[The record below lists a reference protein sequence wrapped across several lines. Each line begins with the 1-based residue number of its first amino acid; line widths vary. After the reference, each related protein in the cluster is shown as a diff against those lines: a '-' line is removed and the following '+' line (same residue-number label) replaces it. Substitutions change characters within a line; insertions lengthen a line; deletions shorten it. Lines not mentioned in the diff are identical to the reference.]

1 MTEEEINAMLVGV
14 DVDGDGEVDYQE
26 FILMMS
32 DKWDNQDQTIKQK
45 SELTE

>member
-32 DKWDNQDQTIKQK
+32 DK
-45 SELTE
+45 